1 MEREMKKRSILTAGI
16 IGLFL
21 MAMACAGPSRL
32 EMDFGT
38 SGKLSK
44 FNQILDPQAGKNLD
58 PVEGLD
64 GGAAKAATEKYR
76 KEFEKPAPPTTY
88 SLSVGSIGKK

>member
-1 MEREMKKRSILTAGI
+1 MKKRPIPAVAI

-21 MAMACAGPSRL
+21 TTAACAGPSRL

-38 SGKLSK
+38 SAKLSK
-44 FNQILDPQAGKNLD
+44 FNQILNPQAEKNLD

-64 GGAAKAATEKYR
+64 GQAAKATNEKYR
-76 KEFEKPAPPTTY
+76 KEFEKPAPPASY
-88 SLSVGSIGKK
+88 SISVGSIGGK